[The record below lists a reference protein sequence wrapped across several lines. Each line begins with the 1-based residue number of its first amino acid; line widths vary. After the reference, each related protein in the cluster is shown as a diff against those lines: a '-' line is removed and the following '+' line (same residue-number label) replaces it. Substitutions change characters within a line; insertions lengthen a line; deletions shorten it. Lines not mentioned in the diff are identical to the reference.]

1 MACEDH
7 TPIGQAL
14 TLYLLSAI
22 RSVRKE
28 TEDVLDLMSVLMRVL
43 YPLMILVSVVL
54 MHVSFESCLMY
65 ALMILVAVVLK
76 LVQCSVYVTQEQWL
90 CGRFCV
96 DARLDDIV

>member
-28 TEDVLDLMSVLMRVL
+28 TEYVLDLMSVLTRVL

-54 MHVSFESCLMY
+54 
-65 ALMILVAVVLK
+65 
-76 LVQCSVYVTQEQWL
+76 
-90 CGRFCV
+90 
-96 DARLDDIV
+96 